1 MMIRITE
8 LKELNNSILNMK
20 CRKCEQQVQKE
31 ERETEIIVS
40 IFSGAY
46 LLLIVVLLVGNY
58 IGI

>member
-1 MMIRITE
+1 
-8 LKELNNSILNMK
+8 MK

-31 ERETEIIVS
+31 ERENKIIVS

-46 LLLIVVLLVGNY
+46 LLLVVMLLVGNY

>member
-1 MMIRITE
+1 
-8 LKELNNSILNMK
+8 MK

-31 ERETEIIVS
+31 ERESEIIVS